1 MLIYDFWKY
10 PEPDVFFFENI
21 KEQYNTGKKRQCGM
35 MHSWTLSANLGSDGI
50 ASFSKNGLT

>member
-1 MLIYDFWKY
+1 MCFSLKTSKNSTTL
-10 PEPDVFFFENI
+10 V
-21 KEQYNTGKKRQCGM
+21 KKRQYGM

>member
-1 MLIYDFWKY
+1 MGFSLK
-10 PEPDVFFFENI
+10 
-21 KEQYNTGKKRQCGM
+21 KSKNTGKKRQYGM